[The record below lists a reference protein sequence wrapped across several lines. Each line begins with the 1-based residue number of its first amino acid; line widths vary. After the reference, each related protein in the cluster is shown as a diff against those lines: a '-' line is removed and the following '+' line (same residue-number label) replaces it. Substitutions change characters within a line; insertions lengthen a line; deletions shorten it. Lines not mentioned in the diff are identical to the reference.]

1 MATIGIDVSKKKL
14 DLCWLRD
21 AQAGKVKTRVFPN
34 AHDHYPALL
43 AWLLKQTN
51 EEAGDLQ
58 VYLEATGI
66 YHEPLAYWLHQAG
79 VTVYV
84 LNPARV
90 RYYARSLGDQGKSD
104 KKDSKRIAHFA
115 QANPELTP
123 WQPEPEEVRTLKQL
137 AKRLETVQKDIQREQ
152 NRLEKAQFN
161 RDTQA
166 EHSITHV
173 LALLRREAKR
183 LVKEVDDHIDRHDG
197 LKRDRRLLE
206 SIPGIGEVLSVHLLV
221 TLRSRRFKS
230 GRQVAAFM
238 GLVPV
243 EWTSGSSVRHAPRLS
258 KNGDPALRQ
267 KLYMGAVVAMQHNP
281 SIRRQY
287 QRLCAAGKRKM
298 SALGAAMRKLV
309 HIAYGVLAHQKEYE
323 PQPM

>member
-1 MATIGIDVSKKKL
+1 M
-14 DLCWLRD
+14 RD
-21 AQAGKVKTRVFPN
+21 AQAGKLKTRAFPN
-34 AHDHYPALL
+34 AHDYYPPLL

-51 EEAGDLQ
+51 ESTGDLQ
-58 VYLEATGI
+58 VYLEATRI
-66 YHEPLAYWLHQAG
+66 CHEPLAYSLHQAG

-90 RYYARSLGDQGKSD
+90 RCYARSLGDQGKSD

-115 QANPELTP
+115 LANPELKP
-123 WQPEPEEVRTLKQL
+123 WYPEPEEVRTLKLL
-137 AKRLETVQKDIQREQ
+137 AKRLETVHKDIQREQ

-173 LALLRREAKR
+173 LTLLRREAKR
-183 LVKEVDDHIDRHDG
+183 LIKITLITMMASNATEACWRAFLV
-197 LKRDRRLLE
+197 
-206 SIPGIGEVLSVHLLV
+206 SVRFCQCLLV
-221 TLRSRRFKS
+221 ALRSRHFKS
-230 GRQVAAFM
+230 GRQVATFI

-243 EWTSGSSVRHAPRLS
+243 ESTSGSSVSQAPRLS

-267 KLYMGAVVAMQHNP
+267 KLYVGAVVAMQHNP

-287 QRLCAAGKRKM
+287 ERLCAAGQQKM
-298 SALGAAMRKLV
+298 SALGAAMRKLA
-309 HIAYGVLAHQKEYE
+309 HIAYGVLTHQKEYE